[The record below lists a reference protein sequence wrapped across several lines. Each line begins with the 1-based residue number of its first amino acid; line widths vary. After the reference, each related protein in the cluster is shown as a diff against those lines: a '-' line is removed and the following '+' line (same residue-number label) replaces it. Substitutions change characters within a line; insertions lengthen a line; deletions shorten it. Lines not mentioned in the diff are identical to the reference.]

1 MNGNYFTITN
11 MTVNTLFN
19 IKMGYFAM
27 TSKQFK
33 VFKVFETRNTFE
45 THDDIVS
52 QCACVKSIVL
62 KNGSNGK

>member
-1 MNGNYFTITN
+1 
-11 MTVNTLFN
+11 
-19 IKMGYFAM
+19 M
-27 TSKQFK
+27 TSEQFK